1 MSNHPPC
8 FATSERHSEWLSLAR
23 VSQEFCSICDD
34 CTQEHELEMILQG
47 KCYREYWATMK
58 VNRRESSGSTRE
70 PSCES
75 LEQRERLE
83 RVREAAG
90 IRARA
95 YLAGDTGSVQEG
107 GEL

>member
-1 MSNHPPC
+1 
-8 FATSERHSEWLSLAR
+8 
-23 VSQEFCSICDD
+23 
-34 CTQEHELEMILQG
+34 MILQG
-47 KCYREYWATMK
+47 KCYREYWETMK

-83 RVREAAG
+83 AV
-90 IRARA
+90 RARA
-95 YLAGDTGSVQEG
+95 RQVAGDYLSNHQGGIQEG